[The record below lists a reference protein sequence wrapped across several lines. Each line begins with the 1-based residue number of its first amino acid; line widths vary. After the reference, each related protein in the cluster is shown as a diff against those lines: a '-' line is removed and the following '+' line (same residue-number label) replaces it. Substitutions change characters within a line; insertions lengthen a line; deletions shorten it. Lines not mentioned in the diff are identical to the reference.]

1 MIFSKGAAAVITEK
15 KEPQNSDVDSF
26 WDLSGLVEKPK
37 PKAPA
42 GTVSNT
48 SSHEIS
54 IDGHELKTEP
64 IPPRSQVKK
73 PEIQQ
78 GKVIEYDGTGAIC
91 HVKITSWPTK
101 YTFYSSFVAR
111 AESLWRK
118 KHAPC
123 DPVGFFSY
131 MPQYENMTIG
141 QLAYY
146 LYWRSL
152 VRHGNYPPVDASYII
167 LYLYEVINLPHMIGR
182 ETGAIMIAL
191 VWAAYREKYPYL
203 DKYAGEWLCDYCL
216 IYKVKPPLKI
226 IAPFIADAA
235 KNLSFPEMFM
245 SANPSE
251 EGAEFFVSCA
261 SYDYKKSKYYAANKA
276 VFDEHIPAAALIGA
290 KKFFSSSIYESLPA
304 VRHTRDSFA
313 GAIAGYPIKYKME
326 ILYRSV
332 SFNRTVKEALGSIV
346 SLCENNVR
354 AHLGIKSRFSKIS
367 LPDETVNA
375 VNEYFDAVFPDR
387 YKKKKH
393 REDDEEYLKYYD
405 SDSSGTASIENA
417 LKIEN
422 DAWQTALELDSEN
435 IEIED
440 ARQKPEEAEVHEP
453 LEDSDDDVYFALVK
467 SLDAP
472 FLAILCA
479 ALDGRFSE
487 ECKRRSVLPMEA
499 ERIINEKA
507 YDITG
512 DSVVENGEIIP
523 DYYEELKAASSAE
536 K

>member
-1 MIFSKGAAAVITEK
+1 MNKNDPK
-15 KEPQNSDVDSF
+15 NSDADSF
-26 WDLSGLVEKPK
+26 WDLSALVEKPK
-37 PKAPA
+37 PKVPA
-42 GTVSNT
+42 GTVSDT
-48 SSHEIS
+48 STQEVTIG
-54 IDGHELKTEP
+54 GHELKTEP
-64 IPPRSQVKK
+64 IPPRSQVKRSET
-73 PEIQQ
+73 PP
-78 GKVIEYDGTGAIC
+78 GRVIEYDGTGAIC

-101 YTFYSSFVAR
+101 YTFYSSFVSR

-118 KHAPC
+118 RNVPC
-123 DPVGFFSY
+123 EPVGFFSY

-141 QLAYY
+141 QLSYY

-167 LYLYEVINLPHMIGR
+167 LYLYEVINLPHLIGR

-216 IYKVKPPLKI
+216 IYRVKPPLKI

-276 VFDEHIPAAALIGA
+276 VYDEHIPAAALIGA

-313 GAIAGYPIKYKME
+313 GAIASYPIKYKME

-387 YKKKKH
+387 YNKKKP

-405 SDSSGTASIENA
+405 ADSSGTANIENA

-435 IEIED
+435 IEFEVVE
-440 ARQKPEEAEVHEP
+440 QKTEVTDVPEPFE
-453 LEDSDDDVYFALVK
+453 SNDDDEYSALVK
-467 SLDAP
+467 SLEDN
-472 FLAILCA
+472 LRAILCA
-479 ALDGRFSE
+479 ALNGRFSE
-487 ECKRRSVLPMEA
+487 ECKRLSVLPPEA

-507 YDITG
+507 YDLTG
-512 DSVVENGEIIP
+512 DSVIEDGEIIP
-523 DYYEELKAASSAE
+523 DYYEELKTAISSAE
-536 K
+536 N